1 METNMANQDTAFG
14 LRPIGINGAGANTTG
29 VTQYEIA
36 SNNTNAIF
44 QYSPVIPLDT
54 GLIDIVGN
62 ANGGTVPALGVFMGV
77 EYVDSSTKKTVFKNF
92 WPGSNNVSVD
102 TNFPIKALVADNPNQ
117 LFMVAADG
125 ATTDRA
131 TALADVFANASLATA
146 TSGSTANG
154 RSTAELDISTA
165 AATATLFMRIVG
177 LTTDDANLDYASAG
191 VNYIV
196 RFNFHHNAPC
206 SSSDSQTTAASTGI

>member
-1 METNMANQDTAFG
+1 MANQDTAFG
-14 LRPIGINGAGANTTG
+14 LRPIGLNGAGANTTG

-44 QYSPVIPLDT
+44 QYSPVIPLAA
-54 GLIDIVGN
+54 GVIDLVGN
-62 ANGGTVPALGVFMGV
+62 ANGGTVPALGVLMGV
-77 EYVDSSTKKTVFKNF
+77 EYVDSSTKKTVFKNY
-92 WPGSNNVSVD
+92 WPGSNNASID
-102 TNFPIKALVADNPNQ
+102 TNFPVKAFVADNPNQ

-165 AATATLFMRIVG
+165 ATTATLFMRIVG
-177 LTTDDANLDYASAG
+177 LTQDVANLEYASAG
-191 VNYIV
+191 VNFVV
-196 RFNFHHNAPC
+196 RFNFHHNAPVAA
-206 SSSDSQTTAASTGI
+206 SASQTTSLSTGI

>member
-1 METNMANQDTAFG
+1 MANQDTAFG
-14 LRPIGINGAGANTTG
+14 LRPIGLNGAGANTTG

-36 SNNTNAIF
+36 ATNTNAIY
-44 QYSPVIPLDT
+44 QYSPVIPLAA
-54 GLIDIVGN
+54 GVIDIVGN
-62 ANGGTVPALGVFMGV
+62 ANGGTVPALGVLMGV
-77 EYVDSSTKKTVFKNF
+77 EYVDSSTKKTVFKNY

-102 TNFPIKALVADNPNQ
+102 TNFPVKAFVADNPNQ

-146 TSGSTANG
+146 TSGSTSNG

-165 AATATLFMRIVG
+165 ATTATLFMRIVG
-177 LTTDDANLDYASAG
+177 LSQDVANLDYASAG
-191 VNYIV
+191 VNFVV
-196 RFNFHHNAPC
+196 RFNFHHNAPVAA
-206 SSSDSQTTAASTGI
+206 SASQTTSLSTGI